1 MIIRIFFETKI
12 SPHNPTRNA
21 EFDTRGNLFLCGLK
35 KKSGLRW
42 FEPVESLVVKPSAV
56 TKNQNCTVEHGRV
69 GVHERLSVYV
79 CEVRH
84 VTPRTPE
91 IFFF

>member
-1 MIIRIFFETKI
+1 MVIHISFFETKI

-21 EFDTRGNLFLCGLK
+21 ELDTRGNLFLCGLK

-56 TKNQNCTVEHGRV
+56 TKIKTALWSMQGWVGAHACTS
-69 GVHERLSVYV
+69 VHV
-79 CEVRH
+79 
-84 VTPRTPE
+84 
-91 IFFF
+91 

>member
-1 MIIRIFFETKI
+1 MW
-12 SPHNPTRNA
+12 A
-21 EFDTRGNLFLCGLK
+21 EK

-56 TKNQNCTVEHGRV
+56 TKIKTALWRMQGWMCAHART
-69 GVHERLSVYV
+69 SVRV
-79 CEVRH
+79 CEAHH

-91 IFFF
+91 FFF